1 MNTDFDD
8 GYTELSLEDIARLS
22 GVSRSTV
29 SRVINQHPNVS
40 ETTRLKVM
48 EIITRYNF
56 KPHPAARAL
65 ASQRSNII
73 GILIPHIVSD
83 LFTDPFFAILLQ
95 GITTAANSLSYS
107 PILWLT
113 SANVDENTFYEQVFN
128 DRLADGIVVASAT
141 VNASFI
147 ERLDRRGRPYIIV
160 GRPFTAHKRINYV
173 DSENEWGAR
182 MMVEHM
188 IQRGRRRIGMITGRS
203 GLTSSHDRLQGYISA
218 LQHAD
223 IPIDMRLITPAGDY
237 TEASGYAGMKLL
249 LQHRV
254 DAVFAA
260 NDVMAASA
268 MRAIKE
274 AGLRVPD
281 DIAIGGF
288 DDMGFAL
295 TTEPPLTTVQ
305 QPISLLGDT
314 AVHGLIGLIENKAES
329 PFQQMLPVNL
339 IVRQS
344 T

>member
-1 MNTDFDD
+1 MGTDFDNGITD
-8 GYTELSLEDIARLS
+8 LNLEDIARLS

-29 SRVINQHPNVS
+29 SRVVNHHPNVS
-40 ETTRLKVM
+40 EITRRKVL
-48 EIITRYNF
+48 EIIERYNF

-65 ASQRSNII
+65 ASQRANII

-83 LFTDPFFAILLQ
+83 LFTDPFFSILLQ
-95 GITTAANSLSYS
+95 GITTAANSVNYS

-113 SANVDENTFYEQVFN
+113 SASVDESAFYDQVFN
-128 DRLADGIVVASAT
+128 DRLADGMIVASAT

-147 ERLDRRGRPYIIV
+147 KRLDQRGKPYIII
-160 GRPFTAHKRINYV
+160 GRPFTAYEQSSYV
-173 DSENEWGAR
+173 DSENEQGAR
-182 MMVEHM
+182 MMVEHL
-188 IQRGRRRIGMITGRS
+188 IKQGRRRIGMITGRS

-237 TEASGYAGMKLL
+237 SDASGYTGMKLL
-249 LQHRV
+249 LHHRI

-274 AGLRVPD
+274 AGLRIPE

-288 DDMGFAL
+288 DDMGISR
-295 TTEPPLTTVQ
+295 TTEPQLTTVQ
-305 QPISLLGDT
+305 QPITQLGDY
-314 AVHGLIGLIENKAES
+314 AVRGLIDLLEGRVE
-329 PFQQMLPVNL
+329 PPYQQMLPVKL

>member
-1 MNTDFDD
+1 MTTDFDNGFND
-8 GYTELSLEDIARLS
+8 LSLEDIARLS

-29 SRVINQHPNVS
+29 SRVVNQHPNVS
-40 ETTRLKVM
+40 DTTRRKVM

-65 ASQRSNII
+65 ASQRSKII

-83 LFTDPFFAILLQ
+83 LFTDPFFSILLQ
-95 GITTAANSLSYS
+95 GITTAANSLNYS

-113 SANVDENTFYEQVFN
+113 SANVDESAFYDQVFN
-128 DRLADGIVVASAT
+128 DRLADGMIVASAT
-141 VNASFI
+141 VNATFL
-147 ERLDRRGRPYIIV
+147 ERLDQRSKPYIII
-160 GRPFTAHKRINYV
+160 GRPFTAHEKTSYV
-173 DSENEWGAR
+173 DSENEQGAR
-182 MMVEHM
+182 MLVEHL
-188 IQRGRRRIGMITGRS
+188 ILSGRRRIGMITGRS

-223 IPIDMRLITPAGDY
+223 IPIDMRLITPASDY
-237 TEASGYAGMKLL
+237 TDASGYSGMKLL

-260 NDVMAASA
+260 NDVMAVSA

-274 AGLRVPD
+274 AGLRIPE

-288 DDMGFAL
+288 DDMGLAHSS
-295 TTEPPLTTVQ
+295 EPPLTTIH
-305 QPISLLGDT
+305 QPISHLGDS
-314 AVHGLIGLIENKAES
+314 AVRGLIDLLEGKVEP
-329 PFQQMLPVNL
+329 PFQQMLPVKL